1 MNGVPCRNEENQ
13 QEKTEKTERIFL
25 RSRLPLHC
33 AFVPHADHLIIGSNF
48 CQARMGGPNPR
59 PSNFL
64 NREIREESR
73 PFPPKQIGVRVG
85 VRQISSLRL
94 APLGGARHRC
104 IVSWIKSADQWK
116 SGAGAPHSKAACRPR
131 VFRAKRR
138 GARKFR
144 FGCGTGSFA
153 QLEEFCL
160 TPCHP

>member
-64 NREIREESR
+64 NRATSEIREESR
-73 PFPPKQIGVRVG
+73 PYPQSRLGFAYFAYYKIVDGEAGRAGDVGESTTRKDIFLRV
-85 VRQISSLRL
+85 
-94 APLGGARHRC
+94 
-104 IVSWIKSADQWK
+104 
-116 SGAGAPHSKAACRPR
+116 
-131 VFRAKRR
+131 
-138 GARKFR
+138 
-144 FGCGTGSFA
+144 
-153 QLEEFCL
+153 
-160 TPCHP
+160 